1 MAGFVR
7 APDESEDSGAVP
19 LHQADVVGGTEDDG
33 GAGGLIKKRGFR
45 VEDGLGIL
53 RFFEVVDAAR
63 ATAIVRSGCE
73 LPRDSGG
80 IENFGWNGD
89 LLPVNEVAGKIDV
102 KARFGAGR
110 LPFLQADLA
119 QQVEHISHF
128 GVRGERFRERITASR
143 RVGCNEVEC

>member
-1 MAGFVR
+1 M
-7 APDESEDSGAVP
+7 
-19 LHQADVVGGTEDDG
+19 
-33 GAGGLIKKRGFR
+33 
-45 VEDGLGIL
+45 EDGLGIF
-53 RFFEVVDAAR
+53 RFFEVVDAAG

-89 LLPVNEVAGKIDV
+89 LLSVNEVAGKIDV

-119 QQVEHISHF
+119 QQVEYISHF
-128 GVRGERFRERITASR
+128 GVRGERFRERITAS
-143 RVGCNEVEC
+143 